1 VARHACCI
9 WFDRRAEVLACDP
22 VMQRQG
28 VRLNRQSGNRTCGGV
43 RGVVA
48 ESGGQINVGNEVVH
62 RRLSHGW

>member
-1 VARHACCI
+1 V
-9 WFDRRAEVLACDP
+9 CDP

-43 RGVVA
+43 RGAVA